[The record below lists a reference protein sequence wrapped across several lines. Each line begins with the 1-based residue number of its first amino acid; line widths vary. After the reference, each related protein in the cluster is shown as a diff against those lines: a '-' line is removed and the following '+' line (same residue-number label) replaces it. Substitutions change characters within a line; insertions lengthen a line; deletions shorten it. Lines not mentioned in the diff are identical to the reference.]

1 MGQSKFR
8 LCNSIFLRNPSLRKQ
23 KCQKLKK
30 KSVGIYFSLFI
41 GINLRIRRF
50 NYNRKSMFSYFREPN
65 TNEQVYRQ
73 FSKTHNYLIEH
84 SDSDKV
90 TSKKKTQPHFL

>member
-1 MGQSKFR
+1 MTVFIFQLYSNMVLNFQESKVLLRAKKVGHQRTVVDQNKMGQSKFR
-8 LCNSIFLRNPSLRKQ
+8 LCNSIFLGNPSLRKQ

-50 NYNRKSMFSYFREPN
+50 NLQS
-65 TNEQVYRQ
+65 
-73 FSKTHNYLIEH
+73 
-84 SDSDKV
+84 
-90 TSKKKTQPHFL
+90 